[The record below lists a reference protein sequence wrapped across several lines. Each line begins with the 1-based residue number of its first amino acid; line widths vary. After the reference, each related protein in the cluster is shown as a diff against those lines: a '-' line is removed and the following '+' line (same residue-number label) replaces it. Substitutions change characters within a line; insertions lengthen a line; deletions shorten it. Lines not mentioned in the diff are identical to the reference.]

1 MADNTDVSH
10 RAHAKRALSIPSG
23 YPISLALIKSPG
35 EQDIDIATGEGQ
47 SLGIPLSF
55 GGPYLGFLT
64 SKMKF
69 VRKMPGRIVGL
80 TEDSEGRPGY
90 VLTLQ
95 AREQHIRREKAT
107 SNICSNHSLLALRAV
122 IYLSVI
128 GKSGLRDVAKLCLD
142 KAEYLKS
149 RLDNIPGVKVKR
161 SSPTFN
167 EFTVELPKDAGEVVG
182 AMIEKGFAAGFPLGR
197 YYPGLENYLLVAVT
211 EKRTKEEI
219 GQLVEALETVLK

>member
-1 MADNTDVSH
+1 
-10 RAHAKRALSIPSG
+10 
-23 YPISLALIKSPG
+23 
-35 EQDIDIATGEGQ
+35 
-47 SLGIPLSF
+47 
-55 GGPYLGFLT
+55 
-64 SKMKF
+64 
-69 VRKMPGRIVGL
+69 MPGRIVGL

-167 EFTVELPKDAGEVVG
+167 EFTVELPRDAGEVIG